1 MRTSQYLL
9 STLKETPA
17 DAEVISHQLML
28 RAGMIRKLASGLYT
42 WLPTGVRV
50 LKKVENIVREEMNN
64 AGAIEVLMPVVQP
77 SELWQESGR
86 WEQYGPE
93 LLRIADRG
101 DRPFVLGPTHEEVIT
116 DLIRNELS
124 SYKQLPLNFYQI
136 QTKFRDEVRPRFGV
150 MRSREFLMKDA
161 YSFHTSQESLQETYD
176 AMYAAYSKIFSRMGL
191 DFRAVQAD
199 TGSIGGSAS
208 HEFQVLAQS
217 GEDDVVFSDTSD
229 YAANIELAEA
239 IAPKEP
245 RAAATQEMTLVDTPN
260 AKTIAELVEQFNL
273 PIEKTVKTLLV
284 KAVEGS
290 SFPLVALLVRGDH
303 ELNEVKAEK
312 LPQVASPLTFA
323 TEEEIRA
330 VVKAG
335 PGSLGPVNMP
345 IPVVIDRT
353 VAAMSDFAA
362 GANIDGKH
370 YFGINWD
377 RDVATPEIAD
387 IRNVV
392 AGDPSPDGQGTLLI
406 KRGIEVGHIFQLG
419 TKYSEALKASVQ
431 GEDGRNQILTMGC
444 YGIGVTRVVAAAIEQ
459 NYDERGIV
467 WPDAIAP
474 FQVAILPMNM
484 HKSFRV
490 QELAE
495 KLYSELRAQGIE
507 VLLDDRKERPGVMFA
522 DMELIG
528 IPHTIVLG
536 DRNLDN
542 DDIEYKYRR
551 NGEKQLIKT
560 GDIVDYLVK
569 QIKADARKGPEF
581 RGPFLHGLYKMDKPK
596 AYCRLLLPCF
606 LLLSACTVDIS
617 QPDSSATVVNA
628 EAKTWAVKFQH
639 QSSFTEQSIKEIT
652 EPDLKPG
659 DLLFSS
665 SLGVTSFGIRVFST
679 SSVSHVAIYLGDNNV
694 AEATGAGVQI
704 VSLKKAIKHSDK
716 LFVLRVPDLTP
727 QQATEITAFA
737 TKLKIAVITIAALSN
752 LFHLW

>member
-1 MRTSQYLL
+1 MSLCSSSKWNRNNMRTSQYLL

-42 WLPTGVRV
+42 WLPTGLRV

-64 AGAIEVLMPVVQP
+64 AGAIEVSMPVVQP
-77 SELWQESGR
+77 ADLWQESGR

-93 LLRIADRG
+93 LLRFVDRG
-101 DRPFVLGPTHEEVIT
+101 ERPFVLGPTHEEVIT

-124 SYKQLPLNFYQI
+124 SYKQLPLNFFQI

-161 YSFHTSQESLQETYD
+161 YSFHTSPESLQETYD
-176 AMYAAYSKIFSRMGL
+176 KMYDAYSKIFSRMGL

-217 GEDDVVFSDTSD
+217 GEDDVIFSDSSD
-229 YAANIELAEA
+229 FAANIEFAEA
-239 IAPKEP
+239 VAPKAP

-284 KAVEGS
+284 KAVEES
-290 SFPLVALLVRGDH
+290 ACPLVALLVRGDH

-330 VVKAG
+330 LVKAG

-353 VAAMSDFAA
+353 VAAMSDFSA

-377 RDVATPEIAD
+377 RDVATPEVAD

-419 TKYSEALKASVQ
+419 TKYSAALKAAVQ
-431 GEDGRNQILTMGC
+431 GEDGRNQTLTMGC

-459 NYDERGIV
+459 NHDERGII
-467 WPDAIAP
+467 WPDALAP
-474 FQVAILPMNM
+474 FHVAILPMNM

-507 VLLDDRKERPGVMFA
+507 VLMDDRKERPGVMFA

-528 IPHTIVLG
+528 IPHTIVIG
-536 DRNLDN
+536 DRNLDS
-542 DDIEYKYRR
+542 DEIEYKFRR
-551 NGEKQLIKT
+551 SGEKQMIKT
-560 GDIVDYLVK
+560 GDILPYLVK
-569 QIKADARKGPEF
+569 
-581 RGPFLHGLYKMDKPK
+581 
-596 AYCRLLLPCF
+596 
-606 LLLSACTVDIS
+606 
-617 QPDSSATVVNA
+617 
-628 EAKTWAVKFQH
+628 
-639 QSSFTEQSIKEIT
+639 
-652 EPDLKPG
+652 
-659 DLLFSS
+659 
-665 SLGVTSFGIRVFST
+665 
-679 SSVSHVAIYLGDNNV
+679 
-694 AEATGAGVQI
+694 
-704 VSLKKAIKHSDK
+704 AIKG
-716 LFVLRVPDLTP
+716 
-727 QQATEITAFA
+727 
-737 TKLKIAVITIAALSN
+737 
-752 LFHLW
+752 